1 MTDQESIDE
10 PNSLETAMI
19 EETSDWSEIIYQTL
33 FELEKKYSKS
43 LRKKEVVGVFES
55 ENDRKRV
62 SDVYVYLNSQRE
74 SLVDSALYEGF
85 IDMSELRE
93 SSYLEQMF
101 LLEQRLNNFGQYVAK
116 SCQSIFF
123 TMGKTI
129 IEYSNLDFEAKIE
142 LIASDDKDEIKL
154 FIRRKQDILR
164 VFESTFLSYGDM
176 LNYEK
181 NLFEKLLGK
190 RFKKK
195 ELEALLSVVE
205 TEILSKMIS
214 EKKIRVVQQ
223 GEHLVFS
230 KNGDVEELKGISSS
244 VLLSPKR
251 TKK

>member
-1 MTDQESIDE
+1 MTDQGSTDE
-10 PNSLETAMI
+10 TDSSETTII
-19 EETSDWSEIIYQTL
+19 EETSDWSEIIFQTL

-43 LRKKEVVGVFES
+43 LRKKEVVGVIES

-62 SDVYVYLNSQRE
+62 SNAYIYLNSQRE

-101 LLEQRLNNFGQYVAK
+101 LLEQRLNNFGLFVAK

-123 TMGKTI
+123 TMGKPTI
-129 IEYSNLDFEAKIE
+129 DYSGVDLEDKAE
-142 LIASDDKDEIKL
+142 LIASEDTDEIKL
-154 FIRRKQDILR
+154 FIRKNQDVLR
-164 VFESTFLSYGDM
+164 VFESIILSYGDV

-181 NLFEKLLGK
+181 DLFEKLLDK
-190 RFKKK
+190 KFKKK
-195 ELEALLSVVE
+195 DLEDLLSVVE

-223 GEHLVFS
+223 GDYLIFS
-230 KNGDVEELKGISSS
+230 KNGDYEELEGISSS
-244 VLLSPKR
+244 VLLSPK
-251 TKK
+251 KN